1 MGFKDK
7 LERKLSRL
15 AIPHLT
21 LWIIIGQVLFFVLH
35 FSHPNIISRMY
46 LEPPLVWAGQ
56 WWRVISFVL
65 IPPSYSPIWLF
76 LDIYFFFLIGNTLE
90 NTWGSLHYNIFLL
103 IGWMATV
110 AAALLVPGGAVAS
123 LYLFGSVFLAFAF
136 LYPEFVIYV
145 AFILPVQVKYL
156 GWLMWAFYG
165 WMFLTGGW
173 SQRAIVFAAVLNFL
187 IFFHRDI
194 INRIRYG
201 HRKMVQK
208 AAAAVDA
215 PFHRCTICGVTDQSN
230 PQMEFRYCN
239 RCAGTPCY
247 CMDHI
252 NNHEHRV
259 AK

>member
-1 MGFKDK
+1 MGFKDE

-35 FSHPNIISRMY
+35 FSHPNIIDRMY
-46 LEPPLVWAGQ
+46 LDAPMVWAGQ
-56 WWRVISFVL
+56 WWRVFSFVL

-76 LDIYFFFLIGNTLE
+76 MDIYFFFLLGNTLE
-90 NTWGSLHYNIFLL
+90 NTWGSLHYNLFLL

-110 AAALLVPGGAVAS
+110 AAALVVPGGAVGS

-136 LYPEFVIYV
+136 LYPDFVIYV
-145 AFILPVQVKYL
+145 AFILPVRVKYL

-165 WMFLTGGW
+165 WMFLAGPW

-208 AAAAVDA
+208 AATAVDA
-215 PFHRCTICGVTDQSN
+215 PFHRCTTCGITEKSN

-239 RCAGTPCY
+239 RCSGTPCY

-252 NNHEHRV
+252 NNHEHRGPQ
-259 AK
+259 